1 MHCMKE
7 ERESQ
12 NYASCIKKEEH
23 ESQTSKPVGRWKK
36 EKISTHPAAVTD
48 EKNEEKPTQNEAVNK
63 KFRKFAQVDSYL
75 RPSRRQHD
83 YTINK

>member
-1 MHCMKE
+1 MQCMKE
-7 ERESQ
+7 EPEIQ

-23 ESQTSKPVGRWKK
+23 ESQTWKPDGRWKK

-48 EKNEEKPTQNEAVNK
+48 EKNEEKHTQNEAVNK
-63 KFRKFAQVDSYL
+63 KFRKFAQMDSYL

>member
-23 ESQTSKPVGRWKK
+23 ESQTWKPVGRWKK

-48 EKNEEKPTQNEAVNK
+48 EKKW
-63 KFRKFAQVDSYL
+63 RKTRTAWGRKQKVS
-75 RPSRRQHD
+75 
-83 YTINK
+83 